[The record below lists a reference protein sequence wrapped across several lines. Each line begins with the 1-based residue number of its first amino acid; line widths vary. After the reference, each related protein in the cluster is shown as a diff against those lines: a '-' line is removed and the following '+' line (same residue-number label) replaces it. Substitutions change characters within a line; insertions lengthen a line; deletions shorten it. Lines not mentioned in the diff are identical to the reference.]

1 MRHLSDIL
9 KILTWRRD
17 RWNIRNIELRNT
29 YIMLKNREIF
39 RSAQFRGVSF
49 LMGNARSV
57 FLRKAQNFETPFFR
71 SKFWDP
77 LFFRPLTS
85 IYASLL
91 YSEVAAG
98 VFEQYIRPSNVLIC
112 IFQKK
117 WKFWKKVGLTLKLIW
132 DPLNF
137 LLKILDPLFCCPKIW
152 DPLKT
157 LRVGIPH

>member
-1 MRHLSDIL
+1 MIGSVTSKKMEIL
-9 KILTWRRD
+9 KKIW
-17 RWNIRNIELRNT
+17 
-29 YIMLKNREIF
+29 
-39 RSAQFRGVSF
+39 S
-49 LMGNARSV
+49 
-57 FLRKAQNFETPFFR
+57 NFEIDLRPL
-71 SKFWDP
+71 KFSP
-77 LFFRPLTS
+77 KNFRPLTS

-157 LRVGIPH
+157 LRVGIPHYEAHLVPIRLKSKNWIC